1 MAIFYTPL
9 TDFLTKDT
17 LPKEDP
23 DKVILG
29 ADFSAEFNAI
39 STAFAGAAPILDPN
53 FNGTVTFVDA
63 TGGSLTVTGTLA
75 GGSLAISGNGTI
87 DGNLDVGG
95 TITSDGSEIPT
106 LEDVQ
111 DLIQDAELSPI
122 SILNDLADVNVTNVV
137 DGETIVWDDANSVWV
152 PGESGSS
159 TVYALPVTLRTGTI
173 ELPLTDDGINLA
185 VMTRAGEVELP
196 LAIAA

>member
-29 ADFSAEFNAI
+29 ADFTAEFNAI

-53 FNGTVTFVDA
+53 FNGTVTFVGA
-63 TGGSLTVTGTLA
+63 SGESLTVTGTLS
-75 GGSLAISGNGTI
+75 GGQLAVSGNGTI

-122 SILNDLADVNVTNVV
+122 SILNDLADVNVTGVV
-137 DGETIVWDDANSVWV
+137 DGETIVWDAANSVWV
-152 PGESGSS
+152 PGESSS
-159 TVYALPVTLRTGTI
+159 NVYTLPVVLRTGTI
-173 ELPLTDDGINLA
+173 QLPLTEDGIKLP

>member
-29 ADFSAEFNAI
+29 ADFTAEFNAI

-63 TGGSLTVTGTLA
+63 TGDSLTVTGTLA

-137 DGETIVWDDANSVWV
+137 DGETIVLDDANSVWV

>member
-29 ADFSAEFNAI
+29 ADFTAEFNAI
-39 STAFAGAAPILDPN
+39 STAFAGAAPNLDPN

-63 TGGSLTVTGTLA
+63 SGASLTVTGTLS

-111 DLIQDAELSPI
+111 DLIQEAELSPI
-122 SILNDLADVNVTNVV
+122 SVLDDLADVNVAGVV

-152 PGESGSS
+152 PGESGSN

-173 ELPLTDDGINLA
+173 ELPLTDDGISLA

>member
-29 ADFSAEFNAI
+29 ADFTAEFNAI
-39 STAFAGAAPILDPN
+39 STAFAGAAPILNPN

-63 TGGSLTVTGTLA
+63 NGDSLTVTGALA

-122 SILNDLADVNVTNVV
+122 SVLNDLADVNVAGVV

-152 PGESGSS
+152 PGKSSGVL
-159 TVYALPVTLRTGTI
+159 TLPVALRTGTI
-173 ELPLTDDGINLA
+173 ELPLTDDGISLA

>member
-29 ADFSAEFNAI
+29 ADFTAEFNAI

-122 SILNDLADVNVTNVV
+122 SILNDLADVNVTNVS

-152 PGESGSS
+152 PGESSS
-159 TVYALPVTLRTGTI
+159 NVYALPVTLRTGPT
-173 ELPLTDDGINLA
+173 ELPLTDDGIRLA

>member
-29 ADFSAEFNAI
+29 ADFTAEFNAI

-137 DGETIVWDDANSVWV
+137 NGETIVWDDANSVWV

-173 ELPLTDDGINLA
+173 ELPLTDDGIRLA

>member
-137 DGETIVWDDANSVWV
+137 NGETIVWDDANSVWV

-173 ELPLTDDGINLA
+173 ELPLTDDGIRLA

>member
-29 ADFSAEFNAI
+29 ADFTAEFNAI
-39 STAFAGAAPILDPN
+39 STAFAGAAPNLDPN

-63 TGGSLTVTGTLA
+63 SGASLTVTGTLS

-122 SILNDLADVNVTNVV
+122 SVLDDLADVNVAGVV

-152 PGESGSS
+152 PGESGSN

-173 ELPLTDDGINLA
+173 ELPLTDDGISLA

>member
-29 ADFSAEFNAI
+29 ADFTVEFNAI

-63 TGGSLTVTGTLA
+63 SGDSLTVTGTLA

-87 DGNLDVGG
+87 DGNLDVCG

>member
-29 ADFSAEFNAI
+29 ADFTAEFNAI

-159 TVYALPVTLRTGTI
+159 NVYALPVTLRTGPS
-173 ELPLTDDGINLA
+173 ELPLTDDGIRLA